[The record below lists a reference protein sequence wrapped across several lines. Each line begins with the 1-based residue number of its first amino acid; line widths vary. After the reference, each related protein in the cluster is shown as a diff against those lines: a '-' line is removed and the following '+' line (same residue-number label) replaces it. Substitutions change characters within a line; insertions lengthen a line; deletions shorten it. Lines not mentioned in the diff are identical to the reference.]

1 MLKMT
6 HAAIL
11 LHADCITHKDIR
23 DNFLQHITHSLAYKF
38 SPLDIYR
45 LRTELFIFVSRLSKL
60 YNTRIKSGDHDRPLR
75 NIQFNTNSDCIT
87 SHQSL
92 PPELDH
98 VLLSGTLEKGDLID
112 YTLQISIGTG
122 TEQDLVRR
130 ATVTGIRLELD
141 ETTKTVL
148 LNNGDR
154 IVGSLHK
161 VRRVSM
167 RNLYTEEAM
176 WNPIRVWK
184 SLSDMHLHPTEFASQ
199 ENCNVPS
206 PAANNEAEMDIAP
219 EMVTPDDIEPHAGKA
234 HYRRRQQR
242 QKNRRYEE
250 SIRKPRTKINCIALQ
265 RMKPEESI
273 KEISSLNA
281 LHRTCLQMGQIPSF
295 NELMKTK
302 TTWDYYETKTN
313 IVRELK
319 KKQTRKF
326 FPCAFIYHCCSFQ
339 LFRMDSILQ

>member
-11 LHADCITHKDIR
+11 LHADRITHNDIR
-23 DNFLQHITHSLAYKF
+23 DNFLQRITHSPAYKF
-38 SPLDIYR
+38 SPLDVCR

-141 ETTKTVL
+141 GTTKTVL

-154 IVGSLHK
+154 VVGSLHK

-176 WNPIRVWK
+176 
-184 SLSDMHLHPTEFASQ
+184 
-199 ENCNVPS
+199 
-206 PAANNEAEMDIAP
+206 
-219 EMVTPDDIEPHAGKA
+219 
-234 HYRRRQQR
+234 
-242 QKNRRYEE
+242 
-250 SIRKPRTKINCIALQ
+250 
-265 RMKPEESI
+265 
-273 KEISSLNA
+273 
-281 LHRTCLQMGQIPSF
+281 
-295 NELMKTK
+295 
-302 TTWDYYETKTN
+302 
-313 IVRELK
+313 
-319 KKQTRKF
+319 
-326 FPCAFIYHCCSFQ
+326 
-339 LFRMDSILQ
+339 